1 MHGDAG
7 VTTLPFFLSD
17 KDFFTIIVG
26 TFVFHLLF
34 KILLFALQRELVPP
48 PSGDHRSTLHL

>member
-7 VTTLPFFLSD
+7 VTTLSLFLSD
-17 KDFFTIIVG
+17 KAFSVAIVG
-26 TFVFHLLF
+26 AFVYHLLS

-48 PSGDHRSTLHL
+48 PSGDHHSTLHL